1 MKGATATAATVGV
14 VTLAVICSL
23 AIGSVVVPVGDVGE
37 FLAGNGGPSGGIL
50 QGRVSR
56 TVVAVV
62 VGAALA
68 VSGVVLQGVTRNPL
82 ADPGLL
88 GINSGAALAV
98 VTGMVTGVGASQP
111 VIVVL
116 ALGGALSAAAF
127 VFLLNRRAGGSPV
140 TMVLLGAAVS
150 AGCASLTSALAIGNQ
165 DALDV
170 MRFWQVGSVGGRELG
185 LLLPALPPLLV
196 GAAMTLWAGSTLNAF
211 AVGDD
216 LASALGTRVGRA
228 RVVLTLGAVL
238 LAAGSVSV
246 AGPVAF
252 AGLVVPH
259 AARLLFGV
267 DHRVVLPACLALG
280 PTFLLLADT
289 LGRVISPPAEIAA
302 GLVVLVVGA
311 PVLVFLVRRAVRA

>member
-1 MKGATATAATVGV
+1 MRGVTVTAGV
-14 VTLAVICSL
+14 VALAVICSL
-23 AIGSVVVPVGDVGE
+23 TVGAVVVPIGDVGE
-37 FLAGNGGPSGGIL
+37 FLAGSGGPSASVL
-50 QGRVSR
+50 QTRVSR
-56 TVVAVV
+56 TVVAMV

-68 VSGVVLQGVTRNPL
+68 VSGAVLQGVTRNPL

-98 VTGMVTGVGASQP
+98 VAGMVFGAGANQP
-111 VIVVL
+111 VIVAL
-116 ALGGALSAAAF
+116 ALGGALGAAAF

-140 TMVLLGAAVS
+140 SMVLLGAAVS

-165 DALDV
+165 DALEA
-170 MRFWQVGSVGGRELG
+170 MRFWQVGSVGGRELS
-185 LLLPALPPLLV
+185 LLLPALPLLLA
-196 GAAMTLWAGSTLNAF
+196 GAGLTLWAGTTLNAF

-228 RVVLTLGAVL
+228 RAVLTVGAVL

-252 AGLVVPH
+252 VGLVVPH

-280 PTFLLLADT
+280 PALLLAADT
-289 LGRVISPPAEIAA
+289 LGRVVSPPAEIAA

-311 PVLVFLVRRAVRA
+311 PVLVILVRRAVRA

>member
-14 VTLAVICSL
+14 VALAVICSL